1 MKTWR
6 LTPKH
11 KNSFHET
18 EAWTKGKLELIHDV
32 VWQTGSFTIESDTKP
47 EIDLVNK
54 EGLDPDNN
62 EYGYEFEFEESSG
75 GDGEYT
81 YPEGLTAEEE
91 VQLEALID
99 KDGLEKAGWV
109 YSGNEY
115 YLIGGCK
122 KFCVN
127 RHFAGNCNF
136 QKWNK
141 NDYTIIIT

>member
-75 GDGEYT
+75 GEGEYT

-115 YLIGGCK
+115 YLIGELEL
-122 KFCVN
+122 
-127 RHFAGNCNF
+127 
-136 QKWNK
+136 
-141 NDYTIIIT
+141 TLI

>member
-54 EGLDPDNN
+54 EGLDPDNMN
-62 EYGYEFEFEESSG
+62 MVMSLNLKNQVVVRVNIP
-75 GDGEYT
+75 T
-81 YPEGLTAEEE
+81 
-91 VQLEALID
+91 Q
-99 KDGLEKAGWV
+99 KD
-109 YSGNEY
+109 
-115 YLIGGCK
+115 
-122 KFCVN
+122 
-127 RHFAGNCNF
+127 
-136 QKWNK
+136 
-141 NDYTIIIT
+141 